1 MSKQNTS
8 DDDEDYF
15 VAKIGKWTTRDL
27 LVTAVIGLAMSV
39 ILTPISIYF
48 TNVTLVWPYLLPV
61 LFSLNVMPGFLSV
74 YAVRAKGASVL
85 ANIIVG
91 LVKFFFGGG
100 VHDIM
105 AAVVIGVISE
115 LPFALTRYKNFKMK
129 VFIVGAAIINTFI
142 FLMHLSFIP
151 LALGM
156 ELLDIFPLW
165 VWILLGI
172 EAIPV
177 GAIIGGVL
185 SKKLADELAKAGVF
199 SKLQK
204 IEEHQTEQNK

>member
-27 LVTAVIGLAMSV
+27 LVTAIIGLAMSV
-39 ILTPISIYF
+39 ILTPMSIYF

-85 ANIIVG
+85 ANTIVG

-100 VHDIM
+100 VHDIW
-105 AAVVIGVISE
+105 
-115 LPFALTRYKNFKMK
+115 RQ
-129 VFIVGAAIINTFI
+129 
-142 FLMHLSFIP
+142 
-151 LALGM
+151 
-156 ELLDIFPLW
+156 LLL
-165 VWILLGI
+165 
-172 EAIPV
+172 E
-177 GAIIGGVL
+177 
-185 SKKLADELAKAGVF
+185 
-199 SKLQK
+199 
-204 IEEHQTEQNK
+204 